1 MQREPARMSTKRS
14 RWWPLNLRWVQIA
27 ILAAI
32 ALYTVNFVVAIF
44 FPGTQV

>member
-1 MQREPARMSTKRS
+1 MSTKRS